1 MSKTK
6 KKMVVSQRAKAEARR
21 RQAAAERIGP
31 QPPKLPKRPCLR
43 DLNPP
48 GSWYKSDNWHRPGPM
63 VKRLGASGAR
73 QFARQANADMEPGEA
88 EINEHMLEV
97 LIRYADT
104 YGRSGVPGAAFTLD
118 KVVRTSSFLAEVME
132 AQQLDEEEALAAVHD
147 LHALGLLWVDDD
159 GAVWRSIP
167 PGIPD
172 PENAEW
178 RMCDRVLVPQRK
190 I

>member
-1 MSKTK
+1 T
-6 KKMVVSQRAKAEARR
+6 ARSTSDHPLTSPHPCPLN
-21 RQAAAERIGP
+21 AAAATSVTG
-31 QPPKLPKRPCLR
+31 QP
-43 DLNPP
+43 
-48 GSWYKSDNWHRPGPM
+48 
-63 VKRLGASGAR
+63 
-73 QFARQANADMEPGEA
+73 
-88 EINEHMLEV
+88 
-97 LIRYADT
+97 
-104 YGRSGVPGAAFTLD
+104 
-118 KVVRTSSFLAEVME
+118 
-132 AQQLDEEEALAAVHD
+132 LDEEEALAAVHD